1 MWPEEVRLPRRHLQ
15 SMNRVFVDTG
25 GFYAALNRRDAHHR
39 DAARLLRRAQRE
51 QWFLFTTN
59 VVLAESHALILV
71 RVGRERAWNF
81 LQAIITGQANVIRT
95 EEADERRARAIIE
108 HYQDKAFSYC
118 DAVSFAIMERLDIRE
133 AVAFDD
139 HFRQYGQFTI
149 L

>member
-1 MWPEEVRLPRRHLQ
+1 
-15 SMNRVFVDTG
+15 MNRVFVDTG
-25 GFYAALNRRDAHHR
+25 GFYASLNRRDAYHR
-39 DAARLLRRAQRE
+39 EAVRLFRRAQRE
-51 QWFLFTTN
+51 HWFLCPTN
-59 VVLAESHALILV
+59 FVLAESHALILA
-71 RVGRERAWNF
+71 RMGRNRAWNF
-81 LQAIITGQANVIRT
+81 LQAIITGSTNVIRA

-108 HYQDKAFSYC
+108 QYQDKEFSYC